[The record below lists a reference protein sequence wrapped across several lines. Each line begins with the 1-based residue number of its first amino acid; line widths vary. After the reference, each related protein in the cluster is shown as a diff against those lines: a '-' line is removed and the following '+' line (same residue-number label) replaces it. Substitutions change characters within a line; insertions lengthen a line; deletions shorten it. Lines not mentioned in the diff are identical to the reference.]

1 TTIAAPAGPYDSPVE
16 DHEQQNLEKRALI
29 GGTSGTTLL
38 GVLGVGIAQS
48 SALLSIGLG
57 GSGGSSTSA
66 STSRASSVAA
76 TSASSASSVAT
87 SASIASSAAT
97 SASTSRSTST
107 TQPLA
112 SASVSAGLSVS
123 IAPIGLSSVA
133 SVNTIPTSLSSVA
146 SVSTAPTGLSSVVS
160 VVSART
166 SSAVSLVSS
175 ILANPVATSDT
186 VAVSSLNSVL
196 SEATALPTSLGA
208 QLSVALNGVTGPSSN
223 IAAIQTLLTASSLR
237 TDTTAVASLASHV
250 SVIAADPSQTAQS
263 SLSSL
268 ASVLSEAAVIPGNVA
283 SIVSSMASSMTSGTS
298 SISGHA
304 NSIVSSF
311 AAAASTTS
319 TPVASSTATC
329 SDLLCLSA
337 QVGGLGLGV
346 GALPSSSGGLVS
358 LSLGLGGSQTSSTLS
373 APIVISTGGAKTT
386 CTDLACVNVA
396 ATGLLSASLG
406 VIPTA
411 SVTPVATT
419 LATPVTISASN
430 GGPTSTCTDVVC
442 LSVAASNLLSVSVG
456 LIPTSVL
463 GGNVLSTLSL
473 GVTATPT
480 VYSLSLGG
488 VTSAPTATSLSEAV
502 TVIATDGATT
512 TVCTDVMCVHDA
524 ASSLLGINAGLIPS
538 SVLGNDL
545 STLMVPSQTGLA
557 QPVTITATDGSATT
571 TCSDVFCLHT
581 AATSYLGLSS
591 AGALPTSLL
600 GSNNIG
606 SLALGAS
613 LAGSPTATSLA
624 QPVTITATDGGAT
637 TTCSDVLCLNVAAT
651 SLLGVNVGLLP
662 SSVIGSNDIATL
674 SLAHGATATPGETT
688 LAAPVIVTGGNG
700 AQTTCTD
707 VLCLGIAATGLLS
720 ADV

>member
-1 TTIAAPAGPYDSPVE
+1 MRFLTVTSLTALAVTTIAAPAGPYDSPVE
-16 DHEQQNLEKRALI
+16 DHEQQHLEKRAVI

-38 GVLGVGIAQS
+38 GLLGIGVAQS

-57 GSGGSSTSA
+57 GAGGSSTSA
-66 STSRASSVAA
+66 STSRASSAA
-76 TSASSASSVAT
+76 AT

-97 SASTSRSTST
+97 SATIASSVVISATIASSAGTSASTSRSSSS

-123 IAPIGLSSVA
+123 IAPIE
-133 SVNTIPTSLSSVA
+133 
-146 SVSTAPTGLSSVVS
+146 LSSVVS
-160 VVSART
+160 DVSART
-166 SSAVSLVSS
+166 SSAVSLISS
-175 ILANPVATSDT
+175 ILANPVETSNT
-186 VAVSSLNSVL
+186 QAVSSLNSVI
-196 SEATALPTSLGA
+196 SQATALPTSLGA
-208 QLSVALNGVTGPSSN
+208 QVSVALNGVTGPSSN
-223 IAAIQTLLTASSLR
+223 IAAIQTLLAASSIR
-237 TDTTAVASLASHV
+237 TDPTAVASLASHV

-268 ASVLSEAAVIPGNVA
+268 ASVLSNAAVIPGNVA

-319 TPVASSTATC
+319 TPVASSTVTC
-329 SDLLCLSA
+329 SDLLCLTA

-346 GALPSSSGGLVS
+346 GALPSSGGLLS

-373 APIVISTGGAKTT
+373 APIVVSTGGAQTT

-411 SVTPVATT
+411 SVTQSATT

-430 GGPTSTCTDVVC
+430 GGPTSTCTDVIC

-488 VTSAPTATSLSEAV
+488 VTTAPTATSLSEHV

-524 ASSLLGINAGLIPS
+524 ASSLLGINAGQIPS

-545 STLMVPSQTGLA
+545 GTLMVPSQTGLA

-613 LAGSPTATSLA
+613 LAGSPTATGLA
-624 QPVTITATDGGAT
+624 QPITITATDGGAT

-662 SSVIGSNDIATL
+662 SSVIGSNDLATL
-674 SLAHGATATPGETT
+674 SLAHGATAKPGETT

-707 VLCLGIAATGLLS
+707 VL
-720 ADV
+720 